1 MTKTSPLSR
10 RLIFTPFKEN
20 SAQRFDSCAKI
31 NLRTFYSIEA
41 TPHLGQVLRIINL
54 LTLKRVVNLASYE
67 KIRIFPLH
75 LINEQNISFFTIGRE
90 KNVLDLS
97 EEKLRNF
104 FVTNAQRSLFST
116 FKPSPLPADVQT
128 NLRKQSRD
136 ISDMLAEASRRLEAV
151 VHDHSK
157 GVAFVEDELT
167 AVCRKLYADYG
178 FCPTIYRDID
188 IKNHKARILFKI
200 DPETKDEVINATAD
214 FDPESTSFVAVKEV
228 RTLTKFEHFIL
239 DLRDRTTFE
248 KHDIPFDDKKAEK
261 NVAQGITF
269 FVVLRGKFNDVK
281 PLVMTMHAN
290 EWSCFVDKE
299 AGEKAA
305 QAIEAYLTKA
315 LLAFKGVEKPT
326 SLIVRPQTS
335 AIVRGELETLH
346 ETLLQYQIKN
356 RRFVSRQGGEKAHL
370 SIIEIHD
377 LLSKINSELRNGILA
392 QEFQAIIRSAFNLTP
407 DQTGY
412 PDHTVRDLFINKAS
426 KTYLAFDP
434 IANRLIGFASNIA
447 RDVTIANSV
456 LSYNYGSGAMVKGH
470 YQGFGI
476 SRYFFGKTMVPVVF
490 SNGFNLSFFGGRT
503 GNLHAAEGI
512 VDYFPKGF
520 VFPFDADLLEKK
532 GLLNLFTQMAIDIA
546 SFVCPEKEFD
556 PHTSVVKKALDP
568 SSGLIYR
575 GGAEIEG
582 RSPIHEYFRRHVQH
596 KQGDMIIIVAA
607 ASIKHFLG
615 YSFRV
620 TTSGTKRRFLKK
632 VNDATENVL

>member
-90 KNVLDLS
+90 KNVLNLS

-248 KHDIPFDDKKAEK
+248 KHDIPIDEK
-261 NVAQGITF
+261 RAASDVEHGTTF
-269 FVVLRGKFNDVK
+269 LVVFRGKFDEVE
-281 PLVMTMHAN
+281 PLVMTIHSDK
-290 EWSCFVDKE
+290 ESCFADKE
-299 AGEKAA
+299 TGEKAA
-305 QAIEAYLTKA
+305 EAIEAYLTKA
-315 LLAFKGVEKPT
+315 LLALKGVEK
-326 SLIVRPQTS
+326 
-335 AIVRGELETLH
+335 
-346 ETLLQYQIKN
+346 
-356 RRFVSRQGGEKAHL
+356 L
-370 SIIEIHD
+370 S
-377 LLSKINSELRNGILA
+377 
-392 QEFQAIIRSAFNLTP
+392 
-407 DQTGY
+407 
-412 PDHTVRDLFINKAS
+412 
-426 KTYLAFDP
+426 
-434 IANRLIGFASNIA
+434 
-447 RDVTIANSV
+447 
-456 LSYNYGSGAMVKGH
+456 
-470 YQGFGI
+470 
-476 SRYFFGKTMVPVVF
+476 
-490 SNGFNLSFFGGRT
+490 
-503 GNLHAAEGI
+503 
-512 VDYFPKGF
+512 
-520 VFPFDADLLEKK
+520 
-532 GLLNLFTQMAIDIA
+532 
-546 SFVCPEKEFD
+546 
-556 PHTSVVKKALDP
+556 
-568 SSGLIYR
+568 
-575 GGAEIEG
+575 
-582 RSPIHEYFRRHVQH
+582 
-596 KQGDMIIIVAA
+596 
-607 ASIKHFLG
+607 SIKHPAEAMPSIAGMNGSTEGSGIKNSSSEGTPLVLLNQQEQVG
-615 YSFRV
+615 LALREAK
-620 TTSGTKRRFLKK
+620 TWNIATSYRITSTIERLEKLITRIEARIKIIK
-632 VNDATENVL
+632 DKNY